1 MTFSQWKKMVFKTM
15 NNQPIPVY
23 TFTEKDFPTVDFH
36 KLYCAG
42 LSFAQ
47 AGEVAKSINRL
58 TKDNFF

>member
-1 MTFSQWKKMVFKTM
+1 MVFKTM